1 MQWRNSPDRYGA
13 VVQAS
18 HWLTVFLILFAWL
31 LGQFMD
37 DFPRGAA
44 SHAAHWLHNE
54 AGMLVIVFL
63 AMRLGW
69 RLVDPAPAQ
78 ESPPFGALGEYAGKL
93 GHLALYML
101 MLAVPI
107 AGVVLVFARGR
118 ALDILGLVEIA
129 SPWTRDPAFAKS
141 VEEIHGFLSDA
152 LIVLACVHAVAAL
165 AHHWV
170 LRDSTLRRMLP
181 GRAR

>member
-13 VVQAS
+13 IVQAS
-18 HWLTVFLILFAWL
+18 HWLTVLLILFAWL

-44 SHAAHWLHNE
+44 SRTAHWLHNE
-54 AGMLVIVFL
+54 AGMLVIIFL
-63 AMRLGW
+63 AVRLGW
-69 RLVDPAPAQ
+69 RLIDPPPA
-78 ESPPFGALGEYAGKL
+78 EERSPLGALGEYAGKL
-93 GHLALYML
+93 GHLALYGL

-107 AGVVLVFARGR
+107 AGIVLVFARGR
-118 ALDILGLVEIA
+118 ALDIFGLVEIA
-129 SPWTRDPAFAKS
+129 SPWVRDPAFAES
-141 VEEIHGFLSDA
+141 VEGIHGWLADA

-165 AHHWV
+165 AHNWV

-181 GRAR
+181 GRAG